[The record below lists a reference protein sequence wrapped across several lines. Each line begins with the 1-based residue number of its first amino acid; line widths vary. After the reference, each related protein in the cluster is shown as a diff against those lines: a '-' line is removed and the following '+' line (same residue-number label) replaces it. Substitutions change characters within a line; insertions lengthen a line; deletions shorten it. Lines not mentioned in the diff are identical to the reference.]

1 MTTEDKYNEKMC
13 RLIWHDAL
21 QCSIKTLSWGIDF
34 VRVKVIENGT
44 EFHVHGLKITGNV
57 RIQYVEGSDLFKVNI
72 IPDDKKEKTI
82 IIENVFLDK
91 LVSVIDDN
99 LGNCETH
106 CGQQCKQIAQWINL
120 NIKTT
125 IKYHTRNT

>member
-99 LGNCETH
+99 LGNCE
-106 CGQQCKQIAQWINL
+106 I
-120 NIKTT
+120 IKKRTSEEYDFAE
-125 IKYHTRNT
+125 KLVAV

>member
-91 LVSVIDDN
+91 LVSVIDEN
-99 LGNCETH
+99 LGNCEII
-106 CGQQCKQIAQWINL
+106 KKRISKEYELAENL
-120 NIKTT
+120 VAV
-125 IKYHTRNT
+125 